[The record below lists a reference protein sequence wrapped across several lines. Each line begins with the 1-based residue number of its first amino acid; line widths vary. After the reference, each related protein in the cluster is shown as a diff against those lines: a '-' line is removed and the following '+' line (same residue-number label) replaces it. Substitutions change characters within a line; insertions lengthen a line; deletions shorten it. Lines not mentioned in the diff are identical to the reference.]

1 MHVNTSKCN
10 ILLYLILQ
18 DVLEDMRQL
27 MCKQCRALNENPML
41 PNISQLKGL
50 MLKVSL
56 KWDKLVKQATPIDVS
71 MSYLFLPFFH

>member
-27 MCKQCRALNENPML
+27 MCKQCRALNENP
-41 PNISQLKGL
+41 SQLKGL